1 MVFFRLSQEKNVL
14 GHYRYGGASIQ
25 YPQVFTSPYS
35 DTYPKDQVLGPTRAS
50 PSELRGTGHLE
61 PLVPQFA
68 GHPHETASLLSVAVI
83 TTFLLTL
90 GPLFSLGLRL

>member
-1 MVFFRLSQEKNVL
+1 M
-14 GHYRYGGASIQ
+14 
-25 YPQVFTSPYS
+25 SPYS
-35 DTYPKDQVLGPTRAS
+35 DTYPKHQVLGATGAS
-50 PSELRGTGHLE
+50 PSDFRGTGHLE

-83 TTFLLTL
+83 TTFVLPL